1 MFGNCEN
8 KKGIDFLDSFR
19 LLYCSSL
26 FCIGL
31 RPSQFWWSQGHSQE
45 DGKRSLHLSSWYHP
59 PSILAFYDL
68 VYCSRCYWPSSI
80 VHWTR
85 KDICKYI
92 VILPLFHPLCRFIFV
107 PRRTSSLRSI
117 PRSVFHVHT
126 RDSLDWWVFGLWFQI
141 HTQPSPVAP
150 QAEDSFRGRQ
160 PNAHEGHQEPNHQP
174 SSHRSKKNRYFT
186 RCVWFD
192 FCFFRVGTSVTGTL
206 IDPIDLVNALP
217 SNEPIVFVFGAI
229 AHGHINLDYVEETVS
244 FSKFP
249 VCLFPF

>member
-8 KKGIDFLDSFR
+8 KKGIDFLYSFR
-19 LLYCSSL
+19 LLHCSSL

-92 VILPLFHPLCRFIFV
+92 VILPLFHPLCRFIFA

-160 PNAHEGHQEPNHQP
+160 PNAHEGHQEPDHQP

-186 RCVWFD
+186 RCVQFD
-192 FCFFRVGTSVTGTL
+192 FCFFV
-206 IDPIDLVNALP
+206 
-217 SNEPIVFVFGAI
+217 
-229 AHGHINLDYVEETVS
+229 
-244 FSKFP
+244 
-249 VCLFPF
+249 